1 MPDNVTANPG
11 SGGATFASD
20 DIGGVQFPRMKVAI
34 GADGVNDG
42 DVSSSNPMPVRASN
56 GSAFLAAKALSVAPV
71 DADVAQVVQSVIHG
85 RSTAGGGTFVDVKVN
100 PSGALVADV
109 GLPETATRPL
119 DNASPGTPVRAI
131 GQEVWSVSFADTGA
145 SVLSSDFTSPIVTGG
160 VTYNQGT
167 SALNVVASTNVN
179 AEFLTR
185 STVAWRGAMRLKFGI
200 VASQRI
206 ANNNFAVL
214 LADLIGEGLAYT
226 INSATSVTVTVP
238 GHTFTSLSVGQ
249 FINLGGITG
258 AAGVPG
264 RYAIASVVAGTS
276 ITFTVAGWPVSGS
289 GTLTLFGHSYVRN
302 LFTGV
307 TATNVAW
314 DAQRRG
320 WATGDTTATIN
331 TTASPGTVIHNELT
345 GRECFMMDQLRAS
358 STQPNVATRA
368 SRIENI
374 PDDNLDL
381 YIWIWNFNGTVSP
394 ASATTFTLGFIA
406 LEKFANTPVYV
417 QGFRALGDT
426 NAPRV
431 AISGVANGVSLSTGQ
446 AAHDAA
452 ITGNPVRIA
461 GRALTANYAAVAT
474 GDVADLVTTLVGAL
488 IQKPYAIPESD
499 WSYAAAAGGIVNT
512 TDVPVRA
519 AAAAGIRNYVT
530 AATFSN
536 ASATVATEVVI
547 KDGASTVLWRESL
560 PALTRSYSVVFPTPL
575 RGTAATAVNVA
586 CITTG
591 AQVYVNMQGYI
602 AP

>member
-1 MPDNVTANPG
+1 MADNVGYTPG
-11 SGGATFASD
+11 TGATVAAD
-20 DIGGVQFPRMKVAI
+20 EIAGVLHQRIKLTL

-42 DVSSSNPMPVRASN
+42 DLSASNPMPVAA
-56 GSAFLAAKALSVAPV
+56 GSLPLPTGAATQATLSALNNKI
-71 DADVAQVVQSVIHG
+71 AD
-85 RSTAGGGTFVDVKVN
+85 
-100 PSGALVADV
+100 L
-109 GLPETATRPL
+109 ATRPL
-119 DNASPGTPVRAI
+119 DNASAGQPVRQI
-131 GQEVWSVSFADTGA
+131 GQEVWNVSFADTGA

-167 SALNVVASTNVN
+167 SSLNVVASTNTN

-185 STVAWRGAMRLKFGI
+185 SAVAWRGSMRLKFGI

-206 ANNNFAVL
+206 VNNNFAVL
-214 LADLIGEGLAYT
+214 LADLIGENLAYT

-238 GHTFTSLSVGQ
+238 GHAFTAAAVGQ
-249 FINLGGITG
+249 FINLAGITG

-276 ITFTVAGWPVSGS
+276 ITFTVAGWPVSGT

-307 TATNVAW
+307 TATNVAF

-320 WATGDTTATIN
+320 WATGDTTASIN

-358 STQPNVATRA
+358 SGAPNVATRA
-368 SRIENI
+368 SRVENI

-381 YIWIWNFNGTVSP
+381 YVWIWNFNGTTAP
-394 ASATTFTLGFIA
+394 ASATTFTVGFISV
-406 LEKFANTPVYV
+406 EKFANTPVYV
-417 QGFRALGDT
+417 QGFRALGNT
-426 NAPRV
+426 NAPFV
-431 AISGVANGVSLSTGQ
+431 NITGNPNIVGNV
-446 AAHDAA
+446 AHDAA
-452 ITGNPVRIA
+452 IAGNPVRIA

-474 GDVADLVTTLVGAL
+474 GDVADLITTLYGAL

-499 WSYAAAAGGIVNT
+499 WSYAAAAGGIINT

-519 AAAAGIRNYVT
+519 AGAAGIRNYVT
-530 AATFSN
+530 SATFSN

-547 KDGASTVLWRESL
+547 KDGASTVLWRGFL
-560 PALTRSYSVVFPTPL
+560 PANAANVAVTFPNPL

-591 AQVYVNMQGYI
+591 AAVYANLQGYI